1 MEQTDMDDLL
11 SKMVLKTP
19 INKHM
24 EEIGE
29 ILARKRAASRR
40 SEAFRHRLIQWSVAA
55 SIVVITV
62 VSSLIHFSETDFES
76 GGQEMVHL
84 LPDNSEVIVMPDS
97 RVSYNRFTW
106 LFNRRVTLE
115 GEAVFS
121 VTHGPRFSVGTRSG
135 EVVVLGTRFRV
146 KQQEYDLLVVCY
158 EGSVRVVVPV
168 GELVLQPG
176 QKVLYDS
183 AGVRLSDIAEQ
194 LPSVLSFNA
203 VPLEEVI
210 RSIEEIFGVSV
221 TGQEPYETI
230 VFTGF
235 ITTSDL
241 DETLEAVFR
250 ACGIPYQVSGN
261 EISLK

>member
-121 VTHGPRFSVGTRSG
+121 VTHGPASAWGPVRARS
-135 EVVVLGTRFRV
+135 
-146 KQQEYDLLVVCY
+146 
-158 EGSVRVVVPV
+158 
-168 GELVLQPG
+168 
-176 QKVLYDS
+176 
-183 AGVRLSDIAEQ
+183 
-194 LPSVLSFNA
+194 SFW
-203 VPLEEVI
+203 E
-210 RSIEEIFGVSV
+210 
-221 TGQEPYETI
+221 
-230 VFTGF
+230 
-235 ITTSDL
+235 
-241 DETLEAVFR
+241 R
-250 ACGIPYQVSGN
+250 ASG
-261 EISLK
+261 